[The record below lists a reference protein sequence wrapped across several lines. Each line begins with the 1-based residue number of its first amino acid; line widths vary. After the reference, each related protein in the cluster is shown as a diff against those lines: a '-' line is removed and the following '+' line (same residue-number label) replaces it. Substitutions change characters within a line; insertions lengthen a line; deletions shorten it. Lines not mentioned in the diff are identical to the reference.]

1 MQIRGQQGANPLAE
15 LCRLTGQESLQAGC
29 RWLEHKATGNG
40 GFHVQSSAKPTD
52 GQPGEAELRM
62 NRQPKKSGQDRP
74 QDESTSSEWTIKPP
88 VGIRCLRDRK
98 LELLRNT
105 TPGKESGR
113 SGPCSGAIEPGPER
127 AQELGF
133 PGQRR

>member
-1 MQIRGQQGANPLAE
+1 
-15 LCRLTGQESLQAGC
+15 
-29 RWLEHKATGNG
+29 
-40 GFHVQSSAKPTD
+40 
-52 GQPGEAELRM
+52 M

-74 QDESTSSEWTIKPP
+74 QDESTPSERTIKPP
-88 VGIRCLRDRK
+88 AAIQCLSDGK
-98 LELLRNT
+98 LELLLNT